1 MNLGSMTQAYD
12 ARYQYAFTPAHC
24 EPASSAYQEVK
35 SRTTDWT
42 ILFIAWTSALDEVE
56 KSIEVVSRKNLT
68 KGSKADNYTLLSEKW
83 LKEYSTMIPSILYED
98 MV

>member
-24 EPASSAYQEVK
+24 SPASSAYQEVK

-68 KGSKADNYTLLSEKW
+68 KGSKADNYTLLSDKW